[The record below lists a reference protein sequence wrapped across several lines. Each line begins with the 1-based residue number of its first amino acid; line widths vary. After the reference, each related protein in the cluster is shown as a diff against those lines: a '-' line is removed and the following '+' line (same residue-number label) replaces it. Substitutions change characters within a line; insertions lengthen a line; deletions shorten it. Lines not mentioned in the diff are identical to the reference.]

1 MRSCVYWCVCISMYM
16 LDHVHGMQMLV
27 WTVWPAPGLAKLQMH
42 LVCCGS
48 LTDRQ
53 TDADGA

>member
-1 MRSCVYWCVCISMYM
+1 MCISMYM
-16 LDHVHGMQMLV
+16 LDHVHSMHMLV
-27 WTVWPAPGLAKLQMH
+27 WTVWPAPFLAKLQMH